1 MEALIL
7 VVTLP
12 DNVCADWC
20 HESSEARVFR
30 HVPQGSSMG
39 TAEAD
44 EGPLILRQRVAETKS
59 SFHRLMFKYSSGR
72 GGVGHPFIRRV
83 HSCRHAQAM

>member
-20 HESSEARVFR
+20 HESSDRSHGAGMTVRYLLPANHRHSNQPALQITLGGELKRNEMKEAATV
-30 HVPQGSSMG
+30 V
-39 TAEAD
+39 
-44 EGPLILRQRVAETKS
+44 
-59 SFHRLMFKYSSGR
+59 
-72 GGVGHPFIRRV
+72 FIRLLRV
-83 HSCRHAQAM
+83 GNVHVRL

>member
-20 HESSEARVFR
+20 HESSDRSVSRVFR
-30 HVPQGSSMG
+30 TSRKDQQW
-39 TAEAD
+39 D
-44 EGPLILRQRVAETKS
+44 
-59 SFHRLMFKYSSGR
+59 R
-72 GGVGHPFIRRV
+72 GGLAVRDASANGDHRARVIWMCGPVDGGRR
-83 HSCRHAQAM
+83 